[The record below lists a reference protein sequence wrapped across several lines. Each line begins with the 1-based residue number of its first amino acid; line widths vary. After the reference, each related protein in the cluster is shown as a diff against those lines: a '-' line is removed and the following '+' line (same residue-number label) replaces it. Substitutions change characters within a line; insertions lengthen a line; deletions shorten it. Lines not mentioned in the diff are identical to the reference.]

1 MGGLE
6 QASTSFV
13 GEEPLVPQ
21 LAGILG
27 TVEGMQKWRDLL
39 RSASIS
45 RTFLGLKLGQISS
58 HFTLQFCGI
67 MFKHYKHNCQ
77 VQAFLRRLWLLQRPG
92 ERQQV
97 VATNF
102 GEERRGGQAEKYA
115 SHLSVLMLLYMLQK
129 RKLVTSQ
136 YTWFVGE
143 ICQIIQILM
152 YLQVSTECGRNK
164 TKIQGLASSR
174 SLMAFPGALVS

>member
-1 MGGLE
+1 MRTPVRHGGLGLRSMEDMRLTGFMGGLE

-77 VQAFLRRLWLLQRPG
+77 VQAFLRRL
-92 ERQQV
+92 
-97 VATNF
+97 
-102 GEERRGGQAEKYA
+102 
-115 SHLSVLMLLYMLQK
+115 
-129 RKLVTSQ
+129 
-136 YTWFVGE
+136 
-143 ICQIIQILM
+143 
-152 YLQVSTECGRNK
+152 
-164 TKIQGLASSR
+164 
-174 SLMAFPGALVS
+174 